1 MNVVPDYTL
10 DGSAEKTPQLSYK
23 PHDED
28 SFHSSEE
35 NQPVVEEQTVEY
47 SKRTSSK
54 EVSCFLLLV
63 LPPKYPLAIN

>member
-1 MNVVPDYTL
+1 MHVVPDHSL
-10 DGSAEKTPQLSYK
+10 DGAADQTPKLSYK

-35 NQPVVEEQTVEY
+35 NQPEVEEEPIEY

-54 EVSCFLLLV
+54 EVSRFL
-63 LPPKYPLAIN
+63 Y

>member
-1 MNVVPDYTL
+1 MHVVPDHTL
-10 DGSAEKTPQLSYK
+10 DGAADKTPQLSYK
-23 PHDED
+23 PHED